1 MSDYTNI
8 ARECRFS
15 IQLSAEEAAVVL
27 KSYDYGISALSDEEY
42 RKLNVVVAKMKDRIW
57 P

>member
-1 MSDYTNI
+1 MSGYTNI

-27 KSYDYGISALSDEEY
+27 KSYDSGISALSDDQY
-42 RKLNVVVAKMKDRIW
+42 RTLNVVVAKMKDQIW